1 MRIGTYQLQ
10 QQSLSAML
18 DQQSRL
24 AKTQQQVSTG
34 QRLVTPSDDP
44 AAASQALD
52 LERMRETL
60 KQYQKNADM
69 ARNRLSLEE
78 NALVS
83 VEDAVLGLRE
93 LAIQGNSGTL
103 TPTDRA
109 QIASEARELLR
120 QLVTLANTSDA
131 NGEFLF
137 SGYNTATQPFTQSA
151 SGTVSYAGDAGSRS
165 LQISGTRQVAAGDS
179 GQDVFRAIRN
189 GNGTFVVE
197 ADSGNT
203 GTGVIDPGSVTDP
216 SSWVADT
223 YTLTFLT
230 ATTYEVRDSAN
241 NLETSGTYSSG
252 GAISF
257 NGIRVSVSGT
267 PAANDS
273 FTIEPSANQDLF
285 TTALNLATALEGV
298 TTTDVG
304 TAEFQNNMNRFL
316 SDIDQAQNHL
326 LDFRA
331 RIGARLSAIDSQ
343 KDINDSTALT
353 LDQSISQLKDLDYAE
368 AISRLN
374 LQLTG
379 LEAAQLSFVRIQGLS
394 LFNFLR

>member
-10 QQSLSAML
+10 QQAVNTML
-18 DQQSRL
+18 DQQTRL

-44 AAASQALD
+44 AAAAQALD

-78 NALVS
+78 NALTS
-83 VEDAVLGLRE
+83 VEDAVLRLRE

-103 TPTDRA
+103 TATDRT
-109 QIASEARELLR
+109 QIAGEARELLR

-137 SGYNTATQPFTQSA
+137 AGYNASTQPFTQAA
-151 SGTVSYAGDAGSRS
+151 SGTVSYAGDSGSRS

-197 ADSGNT
+197 ANSGNT

-230 ATTYEVRDSAN
+230 ATTYEVRDSSN

-257 NGIRVSVSGT
+257 NGVRVSVSGT
-267 PAANDS
+267 PAASDS
-273 FTIEPSANQDLF
+273 FTISPSDNQDIF
-285 TTALNLATALEGV
+285 TTALNLAMALEGV
-298 TTTDVG
+298 TTTSAG
-304 TAEFQNNMNRFL
+304 TAQFQNNMNRFL
-316 SDIDQAQNHL
+316 ADIDQVQNHL

-379 LEAAQLSFVRIQGLS
+379 LEAAQQSFVRIQGLS

>member
-10 QQSLSAML
+10 QQAVSAML
-18 DQQSRL
+18 DQQTRL

-44 AAASQALD
+44 AAAAQALD
-52 LERMRETL
+52 LERMGETL

-78 NALVS
+78 NALTS
-83 VEDAVLGLRE
+83 VEDIVLSLRE

-103 TPTDRA
+103 TATDRV

-120 QLVTLANTSDA
+120 QLVTLANSSDA

-137 SGYNTATQPFTQSA
+137 SGYHTSTQPFTQAA
-151 SGTVSYAGDAGSRS
+151 SGIVSYAGDSGNRS
-165 LQISGTRQVAAGDS
+165 LQISATRQVAVGDS
-179 GQDVFRAIRN
+179 GHDVFRAIRN
-189 GNGTFVVE
+189 GNGTFVVS
-197 ADSGNT
+197 ANSANT
-203 GTGVIDPGSVTDP
+203 GTGVIDSGSVIDP
-216 SSWVADT
+216 TAWVADT
-223 YTLTFLT
+223 YTLTFVT

-241 NLETSGTYSSG
+241 NLETSGTYTSG

-267 PAANDS
+267 PAANDR
-273 FTIEPSANQDLF
+273 FTIASSANQDLF
-285 TTALNLATALEGV
+285 TTALNLATALEGA
-298 TTTDVG
+298 TTTG
-304 TAEFQNNMNRFL
+304 AGLAKFQNNMNRFL
-316 SDIDQAQNHL
+316 VDIDQVQNRL
-326 LDFRA
+326 LDIRA
-331 RIGARLSAIDSQ
+331 RVGARLSAIDSQ
-343 KDINDSTALT
+343 KDINDSAALT

-379 LEAAQLSFVRIQGLS
+379 LEAAQQSFIRVQGLS

>member
-10 QQSLSAML
+10 QQALNAML

-78 NALVS
+78 NALTS
-83 VEDAVLGLRE
+83 VEDAVLRLRE

-103 TPTDRA
+103 TATDRA

-137 SGYNTATQPFTQSA
+137 AGYNASTQPFTQAA
-151 SGTVSYAGDAGSRS
+151 SGTVSYVGDSGSRS

-189 GNGTFVVE
+189 GNGTFAVE

-230 ATTYEVRDSAN
+230 ATTYEVRDSSN

-273 FTIEPSANQDLF
+273 FTIESSANQDLF

-298 TTTDVG
+298 TTTSAG

-316 SDIDQAQNHL
+316 ADIDQAQNHL

-343 KDINDSTALT
+343 KDINDSTTLT

-379 LEAAQLSFVRIQGLS
+379 LEAAQQSFIRIQGLS

>member
-10 QQSLSAML
+10 QQAVSAML

-34 QRLVTPSDDP
+34 RRLVTPSDDP
-44 AAASQALD
+44 AASAQVLD
-52 LERMRETL
+52 LERTREML
-60 KQYQKNADM
+60 NQYQKNADM

-83 VEDAVLGLRE
+83 VEDVVLRLRE
-93 LAIQGNSGTL
+93 LAVQGNSGTL
-103 TPTDRA
+103 TPTDRT

-120 QLVTLANTSDA
+120 QLVTLANTRDA

-137 SGYNTATQPFTQSA
+137 AGYNASTQPFTQAA
-151 SGTVSYAGDAGSRS
+151 SGTVSYAGDSGSRS

-230 ATTYEVRDSAN
+230 ATTYEVRDSSN

-267 PAANDS
+267 PAASDS
-273 FTIEPSANQDLF
+273 FTISPSDNQDIF

-298 TTTDVG
+298 TTTSAG

-316 SDIDQAQNHL
+316 ADIDQAQNHL

-331 RIGARLSAIDSQ
+331 RIGARLSAVDSQ

-379 LEAAQLSFVRIQGLS
+379 LEAAQQSFVRIQGLS